1 MNAQNKPPFKIAL
14 AGLGTVGQGVVEIIQ
29 KNAALIEARTGQ
41 SIELVAVSSRDKS
54 KKRNVD
60 VSSCQWVDDAIN
72 LADLRDVDCVVELIG
87 GEEGI
92 AYDLVQRSLDNGK
105 HVVTANKAMVA
116 RHGLQ
121 LARNA
126 EFKNVTLKFEA
137 AVAGGVPAI
146 KTLMQGLSAN
156 NIQSVFGILNGTCN
170 YILSEMG
177 MSGRSFDDVLQEAQ
191 DIGYAEADPSFDVD
205 GIDTAHKLC
214 ILSALAFGVKPDLDN
229 VLASTTGIRGVSAL
243 DLKIAKELGYKI
255 KLLGSAHVND
265 EGQIAQMV
273 TPCLVDNK
281 AQLASVDGSF
291 NAVFIEGDFVDQVVN
306 VGRGAGAGPTASSV
320 VADIIDIMRGNL
332 GHVFGVPSED
342 LKDATWMDDGLT
354 AGQFYIHLSVEDK
367 AGVMANIS
375 SALSMQG
382 LSINEL
388 IQRNFHVEGPVSVV
402 LTTHETS
409 RGSLDLVLEKLNAM
423 ESVLSVDSVMR
434 IIKF

>member
-1 MNAQNKPPFKIAL
+1 MNAQSKPPFKIAI
-14 AGLGTVGQGVVEIIQ
+14 AGLGTVGQGVVDIIQ
-29 KNAALIEARTGQ
+29 KNADLIEARTGQ
-41 SIELVAVSSRDKS
+41 AIELVAVSSRDKD
-54 KKRNVD
+54 KKRSVD
-60 VSSCQWVDDAIN
+60 VSAYKWVSDTMDIAV
-72 LADLRDVDCVVELIG
+72 LSDVDCVVELIG
-87 GEEGI
+87 GEDGI
-92 AYDLVQRSLDNGK
+92 AYDLVRRALDNGK

-126 EFKNVTLKFEA
+126 EFKNVTLKFES
-137 AVAGGVPAI
+137 AVAGGMPVI

-177 MSGRSFDDVLQEAQ
+177 LSGRSFDDVLQEAQ
-191 DIGYAEADPSFDVD
+191 DKGYAEADPSFDVD

-214 ILSALAFGVKPDLDN
+214 ILSAMAFGVKPDLDN
-229 VLASTTGIRGVSAL
+229 VLASTSGIRGVSAL
-243 DLKIAKELGYKI
+243 DLKIAQELGYKI
-255 KLLGSAHVND
+255 KLLGSAHIND
-265 EGQIAQMV
+265 DGQIAQMV
-273 TPCLVDNK
+273 TPCMVDK
-281 AQLASVDGSF
+281 DAQLASVDGSF
-291 NAVFIEGDFVDQVVN
+291 NAVFLEGDFVDQVVN
-306 VGRGAGAGPTASSV
+306 VGRGAGAGPTASAV

-332 GHVFGVPSED
+332 GHVFGVPSEN
-342 LKDATWMDDGLT
+342 LKDAIWMDDGLT

-388 IQRNFHVEGPVSVV
+388 IQRHFHVDGPVSVV

-409 RGSLDLVLEKLNAM
+409 RGSLDLVLDKLNAM
-423 ESVLSVDSVMR
+423 ESVISVDSVMR

>member
-255 KLLGSAHVND
+255 KLL
-265 EGQIAQMV
+265 
-273 TPCLVDNK
+273 
-281 AQLASVDGSF
+281 ASVDGSF